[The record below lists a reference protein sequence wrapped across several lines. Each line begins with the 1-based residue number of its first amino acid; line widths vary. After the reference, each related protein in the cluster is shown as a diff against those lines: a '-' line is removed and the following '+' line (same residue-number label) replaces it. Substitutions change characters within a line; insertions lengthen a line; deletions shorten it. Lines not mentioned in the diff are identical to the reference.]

1 MKVLLLSLNT
11 LQVPYPVYPLGLDYV
26 AGAIAAQHEVQRY
39 DLNSGNLEELATVL
53 ASWQPEVIGLA
64 CRNID
69 NTEAGAPDYFL
80 DQLSQLVSWLRSRSQ
95 AILVCGGSGFTIMP
109 EAILALLRVDYGI
122 VGEGERFPL
131 LLTALEQGGD
141 PALIPGVLAP
151 GAPSRLA
158 PPWDGERRRVLAA
171 PEQRAFYVQQGGMLN
186 LQSKRGC
193 SFRCIYCPYPHIEG
207 RSHRLVSPEEVAA
220 TALALQQAG
229 ARYLFF
235 TDSAFNSDLRHSIK
249 VARALRASRL
259 ALPWG
264 AFFAPLRLARSD
276 AGYFKLMAEAGCCH
290 VEFGTESLS
299 PSMLRNYRKPFTSDD
314 VFAAHT
320 AAKAA
325 GLHVAHY
332 FLLGGPGESATT
344 VQQSLERIE
353 QLPRAAFFFFI
364 GIRIYPGTELYEI
377 AVQEGQISQD
387 TDLLQPVFYRA
398 NAIDRDQIEAM
409 VLQQAAGRI
418 NWLVGSGGKTAANL
432 VQKMH
437 ARGRVGPLWE
447 HLAR

>member
-1 MKVLLLSLNT
+1 MKVLLLSPNT

-26 AGAIAAQHEVQRY
+26 AGAIAAQHQVQRY

-80 DQLSQLVSWLRSRSQ
+80 DQLSQLVSWLRGRSQ
-95 AILVCGGSGFTIMP
+95 AVLVCGGSGFTIMP

-122 VGEGERFPL
+122 IGEGERFSL
-131 LLTALEQGGD
+131 LLTALEQGED

-151 GAPSRLA
+151 GAPAQLA
-158 PPWDGERRRVLAA
+158 PPWDGQRRRVLAT

-249 VARALRASRL
+249 VARALRTSRL

-299 PSMLRNYRKPFTSDD
+299 PSMLRNYLQTMFLPPMRLPRQLVCMLPITFFWVDQGKAPQLCSKAWSGSSSCRRRPFS
-314 VFAAHT
+314 
-320 AAKAA
+320 
-325 GLHVAHY
+325 
-332 FLLGGPGESATT
+332 FLSESASI
-344 VQQSLERIE
+344 QAQSSMRSQYRRDRSAKTQICFS
-353 QLPRAAFFFFI
+353 RFF
-364 GIRIYPGTELYEI
+364 T
-377 AVQEGQISQD
+377 GQM
-387 TDLLQPVFYRA
+387 P
-398 NAIDRDQIEAM
+398 
-409 VLQQAAGRI
+409 
-418 NWLVGSGGKTAANL
+418 
-432 VQKMH
+432 
-437 ARGRVGPLWE
+437 
-447 HLAR
+447 